1 MKLKVGKCL
10 LSDLLESKKMTQSE
24 LAEKVDMHKQTI
36 NAYIY
41 NRRVMTLET
50 AKNISVAL
58 SCSVDDLY
66 EWKKVSD

>member
-1 MKLKVGKCL
+1 
-10 LSDLLESKKMTQSE
+10 MTQSE